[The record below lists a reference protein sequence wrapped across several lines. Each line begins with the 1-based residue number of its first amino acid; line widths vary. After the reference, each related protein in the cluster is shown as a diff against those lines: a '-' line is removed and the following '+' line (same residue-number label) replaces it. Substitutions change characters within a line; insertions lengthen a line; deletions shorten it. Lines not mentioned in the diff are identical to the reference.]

1 VSTKGPHGDPA
12 SVGRGGRPTSAPRAL
27 LIGAAAVLLVVGC
40 TRQEAPVETIHPV
53 QLSQV
58 VVGAPVDRAVF
69 AGEVKP
75 RYETDLGFR
84 IGGKIVWRGID
95 VGARVRKGQPLA
107 RLDPADVA
115 LQAEAAT
122 AQVAATQTEYEF
134 ARAEYERYQNLYAQ
148 KFVSA
153 SALDA
158 KRNTMNANRARHEQA
173 RAQLAVTQNQAG
185 YATLTAPD
193 EGVITAVNA
202 EAGQVVAA
210 GQSVMRLARE
220 GEAEV
225 AIAVPENRID
235 ELRSASEIGVSLW
248 ARPQKV
254 YAARVREVSP
264 VVDAATRTF
273 AVRLSILDRD
283 ADVQWGMTANAG
295 LRRHGARE
303 SALLPLTSIYHLD
316 DGRPA
321 VWVYDPATRKVEL
334 RAVGIAQYRE
344 DGVVVDSGLATG
356 EWVVSAGVHKL
367 QRGQIVRPYADA
379 KSGAPGPRPPAA
391 PSAAA
396 ASSGTR

>member
-1 VSTKGPHGDPA
+1 M
-12 SVGRGGRPTSAPRAL
+12 
-27 LIGAAAVLLVVGC
+27 LLVVGC
-40 TRQEAPVETIHPV
+40 TQQQAPVETIHPV
-53 QLSQV
+53 QLTQV
-58 VVGAPVDRAVF
+58 VVGTAAEGAVF

-134 ARAEYERYQNLYAQ
+134 ARAEYERYQNLHAQ
-148 KFVSA
+148 KFISA

-158 KRNTMNANRARHEQA
+158 KRNTMNANRAKYEQA
-173 RAQLAVTQNQAG
+173 RAQLAVTRNQAG
-185 YATLTAPD
+185 YATLAAPD
-193 EGVITAVNA
+193 DGVVTAVNA

-235 ELRSASEIGVSLW
+235 ELKAASEIGVSLW

-254 YAARVREVSP
+254 YAARVREISP

-295 LRRHGARE
+295 LRRQGARE

-316 DGRPA
+316 EGKPA
-321 VWVYDPATRKVEL
+321 VWIYDPATRKVEL

-344 DGVVVDSGLATG
+344 DGVVVDSGLASG

-367 QRGQIVRPYADA
+367 QRGQTVRPYADA
-379 KSGAPGPRPPAA
+379 KSGAARSKLPAA
-391 PSAAA
+391 PSPAA
-396 ASSGTR
+396 ASSGQR

>member
-1 VSTKGPHGDPA
+1 MSAKGAPVSAKDLRLGPA
-12 SVGRGGRPTSAPRAL
+12 SVGRGGRWGPAPRAL
-27 LIGAAAVLLVVGC
+27 LIGAAAMLLVVGC
-40 TRQEAPVETIHPV
+40 ARQEAPVETIHPV
-53 QLSQV
+53 QLAQV
-58 VVGAPVDRAVF
+58 VVGAATEGAVF
-69 AGEVKP
+69 AGEVRP

-84 IGGKIVWRGID
+84 IGGKIVWRGVD

-134 ARAEYERYQNLYAQ
+134 AKAEYERYQNLHAQ
-148 KFVSA
+148 KFISA

-158 KRNTMNANRARHEQA
+158 KRNTMNANRAKHEQA
-173 RAQLAVTQNQAG
+173 RAQLAVTRNQAE

-193 EGVITAVNA
+193 DGVITAVNA

-225 AIAVPENRID
+225 VIAVPENRIG
-235 ELRSASEIGVSLW
+235 ELKAATAIVVGLW
-248 ARPQKV
+248 AHPQKV
-254 YAARVREVSP
+254 YAGRVREISP

-283 ADVQWGMTANAG
+283 ADVQWGMTANVG
-295 LRRHGARE
+295 LRRAGARE

-316 DGRPA
+316 DGKPA
-321 VWVYDPATRKVEL
+321 VWIYDPATRKVEP
-334 RAVGIAQYRE
+334 RAVGIAQFRE

-356 EWVVSAGVHKL
+356 DWVVVAGVHKL
-367 QRGQIVRPYADA
+367 QRGQTVRPYTDA
-379 KSGAPGPRPPAA
+379 KSGTAAPKPPAGPR
-391 PSAAA
+391 
-396 ASSGTR
+396 